1 MSKLSLWQERHDRAK
16 SEFEDIKRQMIKN
29 HRQYNGTLQPER
41 GAEVTCIYNFTKEL
55 IESAIDP

>member
-29 HRQYNGTLQPER
+29 HRQYNGTL
-41 GAEVTCIYNFTKEL
+41 
-55 IESAIDP
+55 